1 MLYASFTV
9 TAIFA
14 HFPLTYLQDNDKGH
28 VDWNNYSQSISSS
41 KSHKLNGCFQSHLD
55 RHGNECPGACTVPTD
70 IQSGKSPP

>member
-14 HFPLTYLQDNDKGH
+14 HFPLTHLQDNDKGH

-41 KSHKLNGCFQSHLD
+41 KSHKIEWLL
-55 RHGNECPGACTVPTD
+55 PVP
-70 IQSGKSPP
+70 SGQTWK